1 MGCAEDAPKTRAG
14 TARNAS
20 ASATTTKLVGTA
32 ELATLI
38 LATMERTVSATMVSM
53 AMLISATSVTRPVE
67 NAVALENGNAS
78 LVRMLAMI
86 SKMAVAAEMTN
97 APLASTKK
105 RRIVPVSL
113 AHPTVPP
120 ARQRAFVRLAL
131 KASNCNN

>member
-14 TARNAS
+14 TARSAS
-20 ASATTTKLVGTA
+20 ASATTIKLVGTA

-131 KASNCNN
+131 KASNCKN